1 MNLRFKLYFKMFLI
15 GLLTAA
21 CTETMKDRL
30 QTADLVFVSAGA
42 SAFDGAIAS
51 ATSDSI
57 TSYTHVGII
66 DCREDGIYVL
76 EASSKQGVTETP
88 LDVFKERE
96 GNLSYY
102 RVVSGE
108 IDPEQVIENAKSFI
122 GQPYDFLY
130 LPDNESLYCSELVY
144 ESYTDA
150 EGKPIFE
157 AHPMNFRDKDGNM
170 PEFWTNLFKEHN
182 EEIPEGVLGT
192 NPNDLSK
199 SMKLVKLEI
208 E

>member
-1 MNLRFKLYFKMFLI
+1 MYSRFKLYFMISFI
-15 GLLTAA
+15 GLLISA
-21 CTETMKDRL
+21 CKETLKDRL
-30 QTADLVFVSAGA
+30 QTADLVFVSVGA

-51 ATSDSI
+51 ATSDSLS
-57 TSYTHVGII
+57 SYTHVGII
-66 DCREDGIYVL
+66 ECREDGIYVL
-76 EASSKQGVTETP
+76 EASSKKGVTETP
-88 LDVFKERE
+88 ISEFKERD
-96 GNLSYY
+96 GALSYY
-102 RVVSGE
+102 RVISGE
-108 IDPEQVIENAKSFI
+108 IDPEQVIENAKSFM

-130 LPDNESLYCSELVY
+130 LPDNGSLYCSELVY

-199 SMKLVKLEI
+199 SIKLVKLEI

>member
-1 MNLRFKLYFKMFLI
+1 MFLI

-21 CTETMKDRL
+21 CSETMKDRL

-76 EASSKQGVTETP
+76 EASSKKGVTEIP

-130 LPDNESLYCSELVY
+130 LPDNV
-144 ESYTDA
+144 
-150 EGKPIFE
+150 
-157 AHPMNFRDKDGNM
+157 RDKDGNM

>member
-51 ATSDSI
+51 ATADSI

-76 EASSKQGVTETP
+76 EASSKKGVTETP

>member
-76 EASSKQGVTETP
+76 EASSKKGVTETP

>member
-1 MNLRFKLYFKMFLI
+1 MFLI

-21 CTETMKDRL
+21 CSETMKDRL

-76 EASSKQGVTETP
+76 EASSEKGVTETP